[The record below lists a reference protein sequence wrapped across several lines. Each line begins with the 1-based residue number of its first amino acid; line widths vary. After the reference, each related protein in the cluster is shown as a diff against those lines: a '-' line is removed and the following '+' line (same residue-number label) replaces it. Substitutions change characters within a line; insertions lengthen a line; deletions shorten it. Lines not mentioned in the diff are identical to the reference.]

1 MWNQAVLEYLL
12 FFGVR
17 TMTLEFF
24 FFLHTP
30 RFLLSGIHCANQKW
44 PGKLGQRGGQWT
56 ECGV

>member
-24 FFLHTP
+24 FSYTHLDFSSLEFTVQI
-30 RFLLSGIHCANQKW
+30 RSG
-44 PGKLGQRGGQWT
+44 R
-56 ECGV
+56 ES